1 MKKIEAILRPE
12 VINQVI
18 IALNEVG
25 CKGFHFTNVTGQGQQ
40 KGIEVFTGRG
50 AATTSRS
57 SIPKT
62 LLITVVKDD
71 QKDDVVNAIV
81 DSAGSGK
88 IGDGKIF
95 VSSVDEVVRVRT
107 GEKNEDAI

>member
-50 AATTSRS
+50 AVTTSRS

>member
-25 CKGFHFTNVTGQGQQ
+25 CKGFHFTNVTGQGHQ

-71 QKDDVVNAIV
+71 QKDDIVNAIV